1 MFGLN
6 ECKLVLIQRK
16 RVLEAGFSW
25 TLMLISLPRRTY
37 RLVKRETWVIAF
49 CLSLVKPGSA
59 TVSLSALEKDVDF
72 LPMARSVVQLTTW
85 GSVLF
90 WQPPSSRSL
99 TVLSEE
105 RDASPLDLLIVS
117 EACEIGELGNEVI
130 VFSRAASA
138 LPRLNCPSFMVKLTC
153 VTYSRWERGIAS
165 STSVHRF
172 YSRIMSVRQWIVTW
186 LILPVVICLSQR
198 LSHACLSINK
208 FVL

>member
-105 RDASPLDLLIVS
+105 RDASPQKHWGGI
-117 EACEIGELGNEVI
+117 
-130 VFSRAASA
+130 R
-138 LPRLNCPSFMVKLTC
+138 RLYAEGYGKAR
-153 VTYSRWERGIAS
+153 VTPDYGYMR
-165 STSVHRF
+165 
-172 YSRIMSVRQWIVTW
+172 Y
-186 LILPVVICLSQR
+186 
-198 LSHACLSINK
+198 
-208 FVL
+208 